1 MSGLRSED
9 AVNTTS
15 AHGPLSTTILVCE
28 DDEQLRALVETML
41 REHGYRV
48 LLAARAEQ
56 AVEIA
61 AANAGGI
68 DVVVTDVHLPHMTG
82 PELVERL
89 HTIQPAFEVLFLSGY
104 PAEMVPGQPLP
115 DGSEFLQKPFDE
127 TLLLQ
132 TIRSMLDTR
141 HH

>member
-1 MSGLRSED
+1 MNST
-9 AVNTTS
+9 ATQ
-15 AHGPLSTTILVCE
+15 GPRSTTILVCE
-28 DDEQLRALVETML
+28 DDDQLRTLVDVML

-61 AANAGGI
+61 VANAGAI
-68 DVVVTDVHLPHMTG
+68 DVLVTDVHLQHMTG

-104 PAEMVPGQPLP
+104 PADMVAGQPLP
-115 DGSEFLQKPFDE
+115 GGSEFLQKPFDK
-127 TLLLQ
+127 LSLLQ
-132 TIRSMLDTR
+132 TIRSLLDTR

>member
-1 MSGLRSED
+1 M
-9 AVNTTS
+9 NTT
-15 AHGPLSTTILVCE
+15 AANGPLSTTILVCE
-28 DDEQLRALVETML
+28 DDEQLRSLVEMML

-48 LLAARAEQ
+48 LLAAEAEQ

-61 AANAGGI
+61 AANAGAI
-68 DVVVTDVHLPHMTG
+68 DIVVTDVHLPQMTG

-104 PAEMVPGQPLP
+104 PAEMIPGQPLP
-115 DGSEFLQKPFDE
+115 GGSEFLQKPFDE
-127 TLLLQ
+127 TSLLR
-132 TIRSMLDTR
+132 TIRSLDMR

>member
-1 MSGLRSED
+1 
-9 AVNTTS
+9 VNTTVV
-15 AHGPLSTTILVCE
+15 HGPPSSTILVCE
-28 DDEQLRALVETML
+28 DDEQLGALVEMML

-48 LLAARAEQ
+48 FLASHAER

-61 AANAGGI
+61 TENAGSI
-68 DVVVTDVHLPHMTG
+68 DIVVTDVHLPHMTG

-104 PAEMVPGQPLP
+104 PADMISGHGLPG
-115 DGSEFLQKPFDE
+115 GSRFLQKPFDE
-127 TLLLQ
+127 SSLLQ
-132 TIRSMLDTR
+132 TIRTLDTR

>member
-1 MSGLRSED
+1 
-9 AVNTTS
+9 VNATS
-15 AHGPLSTTILVCE
+15 AHGPPSTTILVCE

-48 LLAARAEQ
+48 LRAARAEQ

-61 AANAGGI
+61 AANVGAI

-104 PAEMVPGQPLP
+104 PAEMVSDHPLP
-115 DGSEFLQKPFDE
+115 AGSAFLQKPFDE
-127 TLLLQ
+127 ISLLQ
-132 TIRSMLDTR
+132 TIRSLLDTR